1 MFPTTRATVIA
12 LGLTVVAATAQAQ
25 AAQKIAYINSQ
36 SLMDA
41 APGRAAA
48 DSALNKLGESFKASL
63 GKLQD
68 SAQKMLTD
76 YQKNE
81 PKMTAT
87 QKEKVQKDLTA
98 LETLLQ
104 TKQQEAQQAFTA
116 RQQELIAPITD
127 AVRKVIDDIR
137 IEGGYSIILDNAPG
151 QSSIVAADKNLD
163 ITDKVVSRLRA
174 TPAPK
179 VNAEPAKG
187 APTAPAGVTRPP
199 TRPPA
204 Q

>member
-1 MFPTTRATVIA
+1 MFPTIRATAIA
-12 LGLTVVAATAQAQ
+12 LGLTVVAATAKAQ

-48 DSALNKLGESFKASL
+48 DSALSKLGESFRVSL

-68 SAQKMLTD
+68 SAQKMLSD

-81 PKMTAT
+81 PKMTAAA
-87 QKEKVQKDLTA
+87 KEKAQKDLTA
-98 LETLLQ
+98 IETLLQ
-104 TKQQEAQQAFTA
+104 TKQQEAQQAFNA

-199 TRPPA
+199 TRPPT

>member
-12 LGLTVVAATAQAQ
+12 LGLTVVAATAHAQ

-68 SAQKMLTD
+68 SAQKMLVD

-81 PKMTAT
+81 PKWTAA
-87 QKEKVQKDLTA
+87 QKEKAQKDLTA
-98 LETLLQ
+98 IETLLQ

-199 TRPPA
+199 TRPPT

>member
-1 MFPTTRATVIA
+1 MFPTTRATAIA
-12 LGLTVVAATAQAQ
+12 LALTVVAATAHAQ

-36 SLMDA
+36 ALMDA

-48 DSALNKLGESFKASL
+48 DSALNKLGESFRLSL

-68 SAQKMLTD
+68 SAQKMLAD

-81 PKMTAT
+81 PKMTAAT
-87 QKEKVQKDLTA
+87 KEKAQKDLTA
-98 LETLLQ
+98 IETLLQ

-137 IEGGYSIILDNAPG
+137 VEGGYSIILDNAAG
-151 QSSIVAADKNLD
+151 QTSIVAADKNLD